1 MRLEGTLAQ
10 LLFLFGSSTSAFL
23 SHGSIT
29 VRCLVS
35 FINLPNLLYYIWM
48 DIIWMVNVVFR
59 KDTDGCDWDIA
70 YSGIQV
76 VQYSLS
82 IAVEVHSISVTE
94 YDFKL

>member
-1 MRLEGTLAQ
+1 
-10 LLFLFGSSTSAFL
+10 
-23 SHGSIT
+23 
-29 VRCLVS
+29 
-35 FINLPNLLYYIWM
+35 
-48 DIIWMVNVVFR
+48 MVNVVFR

-82 IAVEVHSISVTE
+82 IAVEAVSVTE